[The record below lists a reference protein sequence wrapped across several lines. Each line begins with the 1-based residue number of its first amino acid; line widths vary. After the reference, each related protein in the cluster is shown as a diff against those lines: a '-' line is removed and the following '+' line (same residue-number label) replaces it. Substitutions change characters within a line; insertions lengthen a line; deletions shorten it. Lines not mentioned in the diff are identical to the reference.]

1 MLDHRLRIPTDAP
14 TSVIQYRVPFYD
26 TDAMAIVHHANYVRY
41 LELVR
46 VRFLKDHDQP
56 YLRYVEQ
63 GYHVVVTR
71 VDIRLRTPTR
81 FDEELTITG
90 WLERVRNVTLWFGY
104 QITCGE
110 RLVATA
116 VTEHGVVDMQGK
128 VARIPPDHKA
138 RLVSLIV
145 PPTAPA

>member
-1 MLDHRLRIPTDAP
+1 M
-14 TSVIQYRVPFYD
+14 PFYD

-56 YLRYVEQ
+56 YVRYVEQ

-81 FDEELTITG
+81 FDEELTVTG
-90 WLERVRNVTLWFGY
+90 WLERVRNVDAVV
-104 QITCGE
+104 
-110 RLVATA
+110 RLSDHVRRAPDRDRG
-116 VTEHGVVDMQGK
+116 HR
-128 VARIPPDHKA
+128 ARRGRHA
-138 RLVSLIV
+138 G
-145 PPTAPA
+145 